1 MTKQSVSGGTGGVS
15 AITAGRLMRWATYAS
30 LTTAVILIVV
40 KIGAVWLTNSVA
52 MLTSLVDSGLDAMAS
67 GLTLVAVRHALTPA
81 DAEHRFGHGKAESLA
96 GLGQAAFIAGSA
108 VFLLFEAASR
118 LVHPHP
124 IDNET
129 TGIAVMVI
137 STCLTLALVLFQRYV
152 VARSK
157 SLAIGADAMHY
168 KSDLLTNVSIIAG
181 LFLTWRFDLHWI
193 DPVLAIG
200 IALYILL
207 GAIKI
212 FRDAFDHLMDH
223 ELPDNVRDEIREVV
237 LRHPQA
243 RALHDLRTRS
253 AGTAAFVQLHLE
265 LDPGMTLAE
274 AHRISDEIEADI
286 MALLPNA
293 EVLIHQ
299 DPAGYEPAPAAF
311 AN

>member
-1 MTKQSVSGGTGGVS
+1 
-15 AITAGRLMRWATYAS
+15 MRWATYAS
-30 LTTAVILIVV
+30 LTTAAILIVV